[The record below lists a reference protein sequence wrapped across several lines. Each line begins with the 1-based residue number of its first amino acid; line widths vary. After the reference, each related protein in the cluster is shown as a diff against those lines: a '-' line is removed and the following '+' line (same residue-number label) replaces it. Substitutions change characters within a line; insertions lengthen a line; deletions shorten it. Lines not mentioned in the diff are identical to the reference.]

1 MIRRYIDKMISFACD
16 LQKVPHVE
24 VVYDKPEGAN
34 EKIVKYIP
42 GKKGTLNIDTD
53 NFKKQG
59 KKALFAL
66 FTELRRYYQDYTNME
81 YDLDLEYAIDANA
94 FAVLIMKVYFGI
106 NAPISNDL
114 PMTRVMMATNQLSQT
129 LGVR

>member
-1 MIRRYIDKMISFACD
+1 MIKRYIDKMISFACD

-24 VVYDKPEGAN
+24 VVYDMPESEN

-66 FTELRRYYQDYTNME
+66 FTELRRYYQDYTNVE
-81 YDLDLEYAIDANA
+81 QPDLECAIDANA
-94 FAVLIMKVYFGI
+94 FAIMVMKAYFGI

-114 PMTRVMMATNQLSQT
+114 PMTRVMLATDQLSQT

>member
-114 PMTRVMMATNQLSQT
+114 PMTRVMATNQLSQT

>member
-24 VVYDKPEGAN
+24 VVYDMPEGAN

-94 FAVLIMKVYFGI
+94 FAVLIMKAYFGI

-114 PMTRVMMATNQLSQT
+114 PMTRIMMATNQLSQT

>member
-24 VVYDKPEGAN
+24 VVYDMPEGEMN
-34 EKIVKYIP
+34 KIVKYRP
-42 GKKGTLNIDTD
+42 GKQGTLNIDTES
-53 NFKKQG
+53 FKKEG

-66 FTELRRYYQDYTNME
+66 FTELRRYYQDYINME
-81 YDLDLEYAIDANA
+81 RSDLECAIDANA
-94 FAVLIMKVYFGI
+94 FAIMVMKAYFGI

-114 PMTRVMMATNQLSQT
+114 PMTRVMLATHHLSQT
-129 LGVR
+129 LGIK

>member
-24 VVYDKPEGAN
+24 VVYDMPEGAN

-114 PMTRVMMATNQLSQT
+114 PMTRIMMATNQLSQT

>member
-1 MIRRYIDKMISFACD
+1 MIKRYIDKMISFACD

-24 VVYDKPEGAN
+24 VVYTMPESEN

-66 FTELRRYYQDYTNME
+66 FTELRRYYQDYTNVE
-81 YDLDLEYAIDANA
+81 QPDLECAIDANA
-94 FAVLIMKVYFGI
+94 FAIMVMKAYFGI

-114 PMTRVMMATNQLSQT
+114 PMTRVMLATDQLSQT